1 MSSRPLCGALLS
13 AVVLCWAPGLAVASN
28 VDLSLQGCPELDQTE
43 LREHLELELATLK
56 LERIDASLRVTCEHD
71 VAEIR
76 VEGPVAGDVP
86 FQVRVEL
93 RDTAA
98 GARERLVALAATE
111 LLSQVERGGES
122 ARPAATPVVL
132 EASST
137 PPEARDAEPVAGPA
151 RRSVE
156 LFAAASVARTG
167 QPGTLLWG
175 GSLGT
180 LFGWGKHGGLLL
192 DMRFESGETPLEL
205 ASVRWSVLSA
215 FAGPALRFEL
225 SKARFVAGLGLRG
238 GWLALDATATAP
250 NEGQRMTAPWA
261 GVALPLRVS
270 AGLGVVAPFFGVE
283 GGYVVLPVRGDVD
296 GEATLVAQRGPW
308 LAASVGLGVAL

>member
-1 MSSRPLCGALLS
+1 L
-13 AVVLCWAPGLAVASN
+13 
-28 VDLSLQGCPELDQTE
+28 
-43 LREHLELELATLK
+43 H
-56 LERIDASLRVTCEHD
+56 VTCEQD

-76 VEGPVAGDVP
+76 VDGPVAGDSP

-111 LLSQVERGGES
+111 LLSQIERGSES
-122 ARPAATPVVL
+122 ARPAAPSVPPSA
-132 EASST
+132 ASST
-137 PPEARDAEPVAGPA
+137 VPEARDAGPA
-151 RRSVE
+151 ASPSRRTVE

-167 QPGTLLWG
+167 QPATLLWG

-180 LFGWGKHGGLLL
+180 LIGWGKHGGLLF
-192 DMRFESGETPLEL
+192 DTRFESGETTLEL
-205 ASVRWSVLSA
+205 ARVRWSVLSA

-250 NEGQRMTAPWA
+250 HEGQRMTAPWA

-270 AGLGVVAPFFGVE
+270 AGLGVVAPFFGLE

>member
-1 MSSRPLCGALLS
+1 MSSRHVCCALTS
-13 AVVLCWAPGLAVASN
+13 AVALCWGPGLAVASN
-28 VDLSLQGCPELDQTE
+28 VDLLLKGCPGLDQTA
-43 LREHLELELATLK
+43 LREHLDLELLTLK
-56 LERIDASLRVTCEHD
+56 LERVVASLRVTCEQD

-76 VEGPVAGDVP
+76 VDGPVAGDSP

-111 LLSQVERGGES
+111 LLSRVERSGES
-122 ARPAATPVVL
+122 ARPAEPPIAP

-137 PPEARDAEPVAGPA
+137 AAEARDAVPVAGPA

-175 GSLGT
+175 GALGT
-180 LFGWGKHGGLLL
+180 LVGWGKHGGLLF
-192 DMRFESGETPLEL
+192 DMRFESGETALEL

-261 GVALPLRVS
+261 GVAFPLRVS
-270 AGLGVVAPFFGVE
+270 AGLGVVAPFLGLE
-283 GGYVVLPVRGDVD
+283 GGYVLLPVRGDVD

-308 LAASVGLGVAL
+308 LAASLGLGVAL